1 MSISL
6 NATFTLPIE
15 QFQSLIPSIQQPI
28 IEHSEREE
36 ILHVYL
42 IRLYLHC
49 HKNRVEKSV
58 LRNLW
63 QCINSPELESNAIS
77 FFQSVNHQVIVDFL
91 KSKNEKVFASIIED
105 DDFYTKLIDYIVDTN
120 VINTNIEEDE
130 MEHVDQ
136 KEVDDVINSY
146 KSSSSLNVLELL
158 NDDKFDEFLVKMG
171 INEEG
176 RKDARTI
183 KEEMKETGKP
193 DMNKVMAFI
202 QKYKQN
208 FDSSNIDLNTL
219 YGMMTGAAVNNDI
232 IKEKP
237 QLPFDLNNMMSM
249 INNLSSSFAH
259 PQKSR
264 RGGRRR

>member
-1 MSISL
+1 MSISV
-6 NATFTLPIE
+6 NATFNLPIE
-15 QFQSLIPSIQQPI
+15 QFQSLIPCIQQPI
-28 IEHSEREE
+28 IIDYTEREE
-36 ILHVYL
+36 TLHLYL

-49 HKNRVEKSV
+49 HKNQVEKSI
-58 LRNLW
+58 LKELW
-63 QCINSPELESNAIS
+63 QCINSLQLIPSTIS
-77 FFQSVNHQVIVDFL
+77 FFQSVNNQVIVDFL

-105 DDFYTKLIDYIVDTN
+105 DDFYTKLIDYIVNTT
-120 VINTNIEEDE
+120 VIAISNEEDE
-130 MEHVDQ
+130 MEHGDQ

-146 KSSSSLNVLELL
+146 KSSSLGVLDML

-176 RKDARTI
+176 RKDARAI
-183 KEEMKETGKP
+183 KEEMKESGKP

-219 YGMMTGAAVNNDI
+219 YSMMTGAADV
-232 IKEKP
+232 KEKP

-249 INNLSSSFAH
+249 INNLSSSFTQ